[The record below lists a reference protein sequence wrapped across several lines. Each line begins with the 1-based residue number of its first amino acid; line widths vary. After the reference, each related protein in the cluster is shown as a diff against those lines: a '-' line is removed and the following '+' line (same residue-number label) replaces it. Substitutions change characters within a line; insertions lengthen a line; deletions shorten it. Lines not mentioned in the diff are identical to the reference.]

1 MDKHASKIHAHARDS
16 QDTGETWRTCARLG
30 GHARQ
35 GSTENSNYSML
46 LVERVPSKLRITRV
60 FRHSLT
66 VFWPKLEAT
75 RNLQEDVHS
84 EMIDRIA
91 IGRHSEHW
99 GQSFFGTAHFPCQA
113 FVGDLSL
120 IRNQKHRTGFETIS
134 LFCSACRYPRNSPEE
149 KEKEESSRRGN
160 GNCVR
165 VDNNFTS
172 LFPEVYAEL
181 FKLQYKWF
189 SFERNCGA
197 ASVGWWNGNLISS
210 KVIYDQITTVKRIR
224 RWRLNQ
230 RSKCRVRG
238 LYGGN
243 LWPFFSAIL

>member
-1 MDKHASKIHAHARDS
+1 MES
-16 QDTGETWRTCARLG
+16 
-30 GHARQ
+30 
-35 GSTENSNYSML
+35 
-46 LVERVPSKLRITRV
+46 VPSKLRITRV

-66 VFWPKLEAT
+66 VFWSKLEAT

-84 EMIDRIA
+84 EMINRIA
-91 IGRHSEHW
+91 IGRHFEHW
-99 GQSFFGTAHFPCQA
+99 GQSLFGTVHFPCQA

-160 GNCVR
+160 GNYVR

-172 LFPEVYAEL
+172 VFPEVYAEL

-189 SFERNCGA
+189 SFERNWGA
-197 ASVGWWNGNLISS
+197 ALVGWWNGNLVSS
-210 KVIYDQITTVKRIR
+210 KVIYDQITTVKRLR
-224 RWRLNQ
+224 RWRLDQ
-230 RSKCRVRG
+230 PRSVG
-238 LYGGN
+238 FVIFTVEVYDDL
-243 LWPFFSAIL
+243 FSAIL